1 MATGNASGLFSK
13 KQYVANAEQRFIM
26 KLCIGLCCE
35 CTRFAMFFNNSLMHS
50 MMYLF
55 RSIILSHI
63 GMSLFFI
70 LLSIRAR
77 DVFPGQRVDPKS
89 SFLIYPLCAINLS
102 QKILNSDILGV
113 IKGAN
118 HVTRWFTPLF
128 AEREVCEPNSRIS
141 LYINFLYVLTN
152 HQCSIFV
159 AVFWL
164 LNDYHSDYL
173 LKAQPL
179 SFLGY
184 KGI

>member
-118 HVTRWFTPLF
+118 HVTR
-128 AEREVCEPNSRIS
+128 
-141 LYINFLYVLTN
+141 
-152 HQCSIFV
+152 
-159 AVFWL
+159 
-164 LNDYHSDYL
+164 
-173 LKAQPL
+173 
-179 SFLGY
+179 
-184 KGI
+184 

>member
-26 KLCIGLCCE
+26 KLCIGLCRE

-89 SFLIYPLCAINLS
+89 SFLIYPLSAINLS

-118 HVTRWFTPLF
+118 HVTR
-128 AEREVCEPNSRIS
+128 
-141 LYINFLYVLTN
+141 
-152 HQCSIFV
+152 
-159 AVFWL
+159 
-164 LNDYHSDYL
+164 
-173 LKAQPL
+173 
-179 SFLGY
+179 
-184 KGI
+184 